1 MTSRDLERT
10 KTPSSHRT
18 PNESSHSESA
28 TEQEAKKE
36 FFDPSVLRPRAFSLL
51 DPIPPILY
59 GKRFIFYAYS
69 RVLVCIFTCKYY
81 AYSNIPPTLLASM
94 KFVICILHT

>member
-69 RVLVCIFTCKYY
+69 RVLVCI
-81 AYSNIPPTLLASM
+81 YSHANIMHT
-94 KFVICILHT
+94 VIYHPLY